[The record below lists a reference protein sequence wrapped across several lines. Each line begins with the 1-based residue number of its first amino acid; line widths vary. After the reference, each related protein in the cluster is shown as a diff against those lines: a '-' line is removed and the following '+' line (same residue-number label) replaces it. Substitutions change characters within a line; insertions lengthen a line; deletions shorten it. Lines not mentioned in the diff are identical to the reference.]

1 VILFDL
7 RPLSTEPDDGD
18 LRLPRSK
25 PAGFLI
31 RCDCLYLIDA
41 KENQMRRLT
50 KPTLIAGL
58 LCALYLGATVQVQAD
73 PLIFNIT
80 NPVQSVTAGST
91 VTFAATITNPNAQ
104 SFVLNG
110 RGVSSGGPSGI
121 LTVVEGFGVYIPP
134 NSPFPTVFPA
144 LTTLSGDYLD
154 IVLSAN
160 AAPGAYF
167 GYVEL
172 IVALPDGGFQGL
184 EVPVTV
190 NIVPPGEV
198 PEPTSMLLL
207 GTGLLGSAG
216 ALRWR
221 RKRVILSPES
231 ES

>member
-1 VILFDL
+1 
-7 RPLSTEPDDGD
+7 
-18 LRLPRSK
+18 
-25 PAGFLI
+25 
-31 RCDCLYLIDA
+31 
-41 KENQMRRLT
+41 MRRLT

-121 LTVVEGFGVYIPP
+121 LSVVEGFGIYIPP

-160 AAPGAYF
+160 AAPGTYF

-184 EVPVTV
+184 DEPVTV

-216 ALRWR
+216 ALRRR